1 MKSTILALSSAAFF
15 YLASG
20 FPLSLRQAAGQVIID
35 IQTGDGDSAVAF
47 GIDPN
52 TIVPTSQSGGSSG
65 VDASTETPGF
75 TCQAFSDAVG
85 TTPLGSTFSST
96 TDGVFFN
103 NCAKGGLATSCVLVD
118 AVKIGAFCC
127 GADADFKTKCL
138 SNVKSGGWSTGVS
151 SDVTN
156 IIVELQGADE
166 LAIQLSV
173 PDDGSIAV
181 VGGEQRF
188 DSAFIVDGANNVNC
202 QTFSDVKG
210 TKKVGS
216 SFGTEETSLDG
227 GKETLVQA
235 VSCKSN

>member
-1 MKSTILALSSAAFF
+1 MKSTTFALSSAALF

-20 FPLSLRQAAGQVIID
+20 FPHSIRQAAEQVTIV

-52 TIVPTSQSGGSSG
+52 TIVPTSQSGGSLG
-65 VDASTETPGF
+65 VDASAETPGF
-75 TCQAFSDAVG
+75 TCQAFSDAAG
-85 TTPLGSTFSST
+85 TTPLGNTFSST
-96 TDGVFFN
+96 TDSAFFN
-103 NCAKGGLATSCVLVD
+103 NCAEGGLATSCVLAD

-127 GADADFKTKCL
+127 AADADFNTKCL
-138 SNVKSGGWSTGVS
+138 ANVKSSSGSTGVS

-156 IIVELQGADE
+156 ITVELQGADE

-173 PDDGSIAV
+173 PDDGSIV
-181 VGGEQRF
+181 MVGGKQLF
-188 DSAFIVDGANNVNC
+188 DSAFIVDGASNVNC

-216 SFGTEETSLDG
+216 SFGTGETSLDG